1 MTTKATPSQLRM
13 TAKYRPRMRT
23 VLLALNL
30 IVLALPVAGLYF
42 FRIFENQLVRET
54 ESELI
59 SQGALIGAF
68 VKAGFK
74 AAGDDAAALG
84 VPIDIAPPRSE
95 HGPYTPIMPERDL
108 ARDEILPPRPA
119 PVAASVDADLVAAK
133 VGRALSDVFL
143 DAQKVT
149 MSGLRLLDQRG
160 TVIGGRGDLGLSFAH
175 LPEVQGALLG
185 KYTSVL
191 RRRISDRPAPA
202 LSSISR
208 GQFLH
213 LFVAYPIVHEQRLLG
228 VAYLSR
234 TPDNSLRRLYAARER
249 VLLGGAGI
257 LALTLL
263 LGYVTSRTIAQP
275 ITALIDRSRRMS
287 AGDLTALEPLA
298 HAGTRELAELSDS
311 FSDMSQSLHQR
322 ARYVRDFAT
331 HVSHEFK
338 TPLTSIRGAAELMA
352 EHADTMPADARAR
365 FARNILEDTDRLR
378 SLVERLHELAR
389 AEHATSLAGTS
400 DIGAALA
407 RVQDEQAT
415 ASFQITLNRRD
426 GIHALIPEESFEIV
440 TTNLIA
446 NAIQGGATTMEIT
459 VASAGGHAEITLTD
473 NGSGIDPAHRE
484 HIFEPLFT
492 TRRGN
497 GGTGLGLGIVRSI
510 LETYRGSI
518 VLSPGDQGAT
528 FIVPGESL
536 EDDQP
541 TP

>member
-1 MTTKATPSQLRM
+1 MTTKAAPSPLRM

-30 IVLALPVAGLYF
+30 IVLALPVAGLMF

-68 VKAGFK
+68 VRAGFK
-74 AAGDDAAALG
+74 SAGGDGAVHG

-95 HGPYTPIMPERDL
+95 HGPYTPILPQRDL
-108 ARDEILPPRPA
+108 ARDEVLPPRPDA
-119 PVAASVDADLVAAK
+119 IAAIAEADAVALK
-133 VGRALSDVFL
+133 VGRDLSDVFL

-149 MSGLRLLDQRG
+149 LSGLRLLDHRG
-160 TVIGGRGDLGLSFAH
+160 TVIGGRGDHGLSFAH
-175 LPEVQGALLG
+175 VAEVDEALRG
-185 KYTSVL
+185 KYVSVL

-213 LFVAYPIVHEQRLLG
+213 VFVAYPIVHEQRLLG

-234 TPDNSLRRLYAARER
+234 TPENSLRQLFAVRDR
-249 VLLGGAGI
+249 VLAGAAGI
-257 LALTLL
+257 LGLTLL

-287 AGDLTALEPLA
+287 TGDLTALEPLT

-338 TPLTSIRGAAELMA
+338 TPLTSIRGAAELIA
-352 EHADTMPADARAR
+352 EHADTMPADARCR

-389 AEHATSLAGTS
+389 AEHAASLSGTS

-415 ASFQITLNRRD
+415 ASFQIMLNRRD

-446 NAIQGGATTMEIT
+446 NAIQGGATTMEIS
-459 VASAGGHAEITLTD
+459 VSSAGAQVEITFAD
-473 NGSGIDPAHRE
+473 NGSGIDQAHRTR
-484 HIFEPLFT
+484 IFEPLFT

-518 VLSPGDQGAT
+518 ALGAGDEGAT
-528 FIVPGESL
+528 FIVRLPL
-536 EDDQP
+536 AVNA
-541 TP
+541 